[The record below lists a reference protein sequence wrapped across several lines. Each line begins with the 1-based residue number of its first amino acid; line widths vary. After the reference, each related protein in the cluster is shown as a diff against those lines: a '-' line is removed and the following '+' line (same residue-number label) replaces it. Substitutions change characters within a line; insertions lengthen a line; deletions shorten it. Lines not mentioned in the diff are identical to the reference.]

1 MIIIMGNYKKVILGR
16 DISRLEIV
24 NHLFFNQKEKLIVLA
39 FNGAQIWFL
48 SILGIS
54 SIMEFCPLNFLY
66 EIQFDLH

>member
-39 FNGAQIWFL
+39 FNGAQI
-48 SILGIS
+48 
-54 SIMEFCPLNFLY
+54 
-66 EIQFDLH
+66 